1 MQTAAITTTAAQRD
15 EAESTREASIIVLT
29 AAELAPCNCP
39 EACERDHDRD

>member
-15 EAESTREASIIVLT
+15 EAQPAREASIIVLT